1 MWNVGVILEK
11 ENTDPQTYMNTH
23 VPMRVFT
30 LITRE
35 LKITFF
41 CNFPSPFT
49 YKIKKEMSWASNSV
63 DCGSRFQCS
72 SSRWVSG
79 REVEMTQV
87 WPKLWCNCLRL
98 AVSQGLKNV
107 IILPHHPTLDKV
119 PHCWVMKRNGS
130 LHAEIRGCCAI
141 TWGIPTRR
149 IDLVIPLPTH
159 LGWPFLQSLFF
170 FFF

>member
-119 PHCWVMKRNGS
+119 PH
-130 LHAEIRGCCAI
+130 AELWKGMVVFMLKSEVAVQLPGEFPLGELIWSYLCPPIWA
-141 TWGIPTRR
+141 
-149 IDLVIPLPTH
+149 DL
-159 LGWPFLQSLFF
+159 SSKAFF